1 MHNTLWNNVGHYMY
15 TRYISKISTL
25 KYRILSSFPIV
36 PIGAKR
42 IVFSI
47 ILHTL
52 FIGRNEQV
60 EEKIAGAV
68 N

>member
-1 MHNTLWNNVGHYMY
+1 MNFNETL
-15 TRYISKISTL
+15 RISKISTL
-25 KYRILSSFPIV
+25 NSHPIFV
-36 PIGAKR
+36 SNRSIFAKR

-47 ILHTL
+47 ISHTL
-52 FIGRNEQV
+52 SVVGRNEQI